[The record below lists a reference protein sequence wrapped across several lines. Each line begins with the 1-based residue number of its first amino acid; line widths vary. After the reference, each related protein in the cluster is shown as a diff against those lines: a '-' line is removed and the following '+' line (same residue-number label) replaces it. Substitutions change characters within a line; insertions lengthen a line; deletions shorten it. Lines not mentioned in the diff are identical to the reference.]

1 MLKKFC
7 KQSISATHDCQDL
20 FGNMRKIYS
29 SNKKVEVDWTCYSLK
44 SLNNTLHQDHSLK
57 VSCAGDSYHACGSR
71 KYSYVHVGLKSRLNS
86 KISGWLE
93 DPCSVYLRSFT
104 RYDRVSVFNLLSFLP
119 TLYPKGYSW
128 LDSRLDDVLAGRAR
142 CTLAVT
148 PWDVAGVT
156 IETPKG
162 AKRLKLST
170 IYVNPRFRGLGVG
183 ASLLRHC
190 KAKWEQEEL
199 SGVHVTADTRR
210 LDALLPLLTN
220 HGFSVTAMDKER
232 YGPNRDEMI
241 FNWEFK

>member
-7 KQSISATHDCQDL
+7 EQSVLVTSKCRGL
-20 FGNMRKIYS
+20 FGSARYTYS
-29 SNKKVEVDWTCYSLK
+29 SAKKVEVDWKCCSLK
-44 SLNNTLHQDHSLK
+44 NSNNTLHQDRSLR
-57 VSCAGDSYHACGSR
+57 VSCARYYYYACDFR
-71 KYSYVHVGLKSRLNS
+71 KYSYTHSDLNAGFS
-86 KISGWLE
+86 PENSYRLE
-93 DPCSVYLRSFT
+93 DFNSIYLRSFT
-104 RYDRVSVFNLLSFLP
+104 RYDRASVFSLLSFLP
-119 TLYPKGYSW
+119 TLYPKGSSW
-128 LDSRLDDVLAGRAR
+128 LDSRLDDVLTGRAR

-148 PWDVAGVT
+148 PWEVAGVT

-190 KAKWEQEEL
+190 KAKWEQEGL

-210 LDALLPLLTN
+210 LDALLPLLTS
-220 HGFSVTAMDKER
+220 HSFSVTAIDKER

-241 FNWEFK
+241 FNWEP